1 MGGVRQHVQPGLVR
15 MGAAV
20 LVDGFGYA
28 KQQFAGMGKDFR
40 SSDVWVKSW
49 RGGSGTSFFMVDLSF
64 RDRSHQLDLSHGSR
78 WQPYAG

>member
-28 KQQFAGMGKDFR
+28 EQQFAGMGKDFR
-40 SSDVWVKSW
+40 SSDVWMEAEGGPLGEVLAGW
-49 RGGSGTSFFMVDLSF
+49 VGDEFLHGGSLIS
-64 RDRSHQLDLSHGSR
+64 
-78 WQPYAG
+78 